1 MNNKIFVS
9 ILYSAIFFLTFGLL
23 FSVSSRNRR
32 EPVTPVISSSRPV
45 VAITFDD
52 GPNSTFTPQILD
64 VLYKNDVAATFFIC
78 GKNISTNEKL
88 LNEIVNSGHEL
99 GNHTFTHPDLT
110 TLTHQEILN
119 EFKDT
124 QSKLSELLPDYNLD
138 YIRPPYG
145 RYNEDV
151 LNIFGSKMTLWEI
164 DSGDWEDNTHE
175 TITDNVVNTVKDG
188 DIIVFH
194 DDNEDTVIAIEE
206 IIVILKEKGFKFATV
221 SQLNEMK
228 AD

>member
-138 YIRPPYG
+138 
-145 RYNEDV
+145 
-151 LNIFGSKMTLWEI
+151 
-164 DSGDWEDNTHE
+164 
-175 TITDNVVNTVKDG
+175 
-188 DIIVFH
+188 
-194 DDNEDTVIAIEE
+194 
-206 IIVILKEKGFKFATV
+206 
-221 SQLNEMK
+221 
-228 AD
+228 